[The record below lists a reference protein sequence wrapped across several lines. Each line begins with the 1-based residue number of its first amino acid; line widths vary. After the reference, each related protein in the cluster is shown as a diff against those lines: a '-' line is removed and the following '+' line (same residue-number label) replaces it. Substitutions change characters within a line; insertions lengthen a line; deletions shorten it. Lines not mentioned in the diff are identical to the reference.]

1 MQSQIIMVLVV
12 AALATALVYAVIGRV
27 LPGRWHKSEVEA
39 SEAFTIESVNV
50 LIGLLFSVLLAFVI
64 GSVLEDF
71 NQAASD
77 TQLEANALGAIYGF
91 AHGIPEPTQ
100 SIWKRDSRNYTTLVI
115 DQDWPLMNHQQ
126 SSEAAWTSLNT
137 LRDDIFA
144 FKAADTR
151 EQDLQ
156 DKAIEKVQNVYDA
169 RRTRVELVNAGVP
182 DFVGYILFGG
192 AILVVL
198 FPLLTKPHLT
208 ARLLIAVG
216 IQTLV
221 VTGALFMI
229 SVLNHPFSGAY
240 RVEPSSFE
248 ILLDRFAASP

>member
-1 MQSQIIMVLVV
+1 MQSQVVAVLVV
-12 AALATALVYAVIGRV
+12 AALATVVVYAVLGRA
-27 LPGRWHKSEVEA
+27 LPGRWRKSKVEA
-39 SEAFTIESVNV
+39 SEAFTIDSVNV

-71 NQAASD
+71 NQARSD
-77 TQLEANALGAIYGF
+77 TQQEANALGAIYGF

-100 SIWKRDSRNYTTLVI
+100 SMWKRDSRNYTTLVI

-126 SSEAAWTSLNT
+126 SSEAAWTALNT

-144 FKAADTR
+144 FKAANAR
-151 EQDLQ
+151 EQYLQ
-156 DKAIEKVQNVYDA
+156 DKAIEKVQNGYDA

-182 DFVGYILFGG
+182 DFVGYSLLGG
-192 AILVVL
+192 AILVTL

-216 IQTLV
+216 I
-221 VTGALFMI
+221 G
-229 SVLNHPFSGAY
+229 PY
-240 RVEPSSFE
+240 P
-248 ILLDRFAASP
+248 IL